1 MFYNLQFIE
10 HIDCK
15 GNHCQLD
22 SRTLSLSGGPKSI
35 PCTYLLHGFKSLLL
49 WTQCTT
55 HSSFKWCQQSICV
68 YFTVAEAEILFAC
81 SWIAFFSRK
90 VNSSMT
96 SQHVSDQLCAFFV
109 RDGAVVPRAF
119 LLWLHLRLAHWRIA
133 PEYTDIRRIRD
144 TIDTALSS
152 WQAVACP
159 QSGLDRKVGTSSWNQ
174 EVRRHATSR
183 APLRAQWRMTNLV
196 SSDRTRSVFYTA
208 LSPCVGGQIKA
219 TLIHNREALLNSAG
233 AAIKIERAM
242 LRRGR
247 MCIRKT
253 EKQKS
258 GRQKEILGDVSH
270 KTNLVTPTY

>member
-1 MFYNLQFIE
+1 MDAIYHTQFIQMMPTK
-10 HIDCK
+10 HLCVFYSCWSRDFVC
-15 GNHCQLD
+15 LFVD
-22 SRTLSLSGGPKSI
+22 SIFFKKSEFINDISTCVWSTLWGGAI
-35 PCTYLLHGFKSLLL
+35 
-49 WTQCTT
+49 
-55 HSSFKWCQQSICV
+55 
-68 YFTVAEAEILFAC
+68 
-81 SWIAFFSRK
+81 
-90 VNSSMT
+90 
-96 SQHVSDQLCAFFV
+96 
-109 RDGAVVPRAF
+109 VPRAF